1 MTKPR
6 ATDWEQGG
14 TERDDSTSE
23 LAADCRVTPLAIRFS
38 EGQEL
43 SALRRLGE
51 IRVFSR
57 SDRARLE
64 LFLRGKRLAPK
75 GVDPSRVARSDAA

>member
-6 ATDWEQGG
+6 TTDSEQGG
-14 TERDDSTSE
+14 TEGDDSMSK
-23 LAADCRVTPLAIRFS
+23 LAAACRVTPLAIRFS

-43 SALRRLGE
+43 SAPRRLGE

-64 LFLRGKRLAPK
+64 LFLRGERLAPK
-75 GVDPSRVARSDAA
+75 GVDPSRVAQSDAA